1 MRKILEK
8 LYKGLFV
15 GIVLTAIPTAIY
27 FGVFYKAPER
37 IKNCGEFEYHH
48 KLEDG
53 TKVFRLGTQ
62 RGNVEY
68 VVGEENLQHS
78 LDIYRSNGSY
88 GRSLKELD

>member
-1 MRKILEK
+1 MKKIMEK
-8 LYKGLFV
+8 LYKMVFV
-15 GIVLTAIPTAIY
+15 GSVLAAIPAAIY
-27 FGVFYKAPER
+27 FGVFYDTPER
-37 IKNCGEFEYHH
+37 ITNCGEFEYHH

-62 RGNVEY
+62 KGTINY